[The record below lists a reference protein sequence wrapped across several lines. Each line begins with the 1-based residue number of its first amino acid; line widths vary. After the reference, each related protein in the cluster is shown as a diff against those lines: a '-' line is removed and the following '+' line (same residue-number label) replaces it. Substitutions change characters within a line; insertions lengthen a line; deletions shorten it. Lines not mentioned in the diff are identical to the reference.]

1 MRFNIGIKQINRIFQ
16 LSICPFLPIHGKRHK
31 NSTWIPPSNRIIW
44 YIMRDDRSCTNND
57 IIPDMNILEN
67 DCIHTDKNVVSDGNL
82 TSAAKDI
89 TICPFQNT
97 PVISM
102 IDNHDA
108 VRNLHITSNSQ
119 VTGIIDT

>member
-1 MRFNIGIKQINRIFQ
+1 MRFNIGVKQINRIFQ
-16 LSICPFLPIHGKRHK
+16 LSICHFLPIHGKGHK
-31 NSTWIPPSNRIIW
+31 HSTWIPRSDRIIW

-67 DCIHTDKNVVSDGNL
+67 NCIHTDKNVVSDGNL
-82 TSAAKDI
+82 TSVSKNI

-102 IDNHDA
+102 INNHNT
-108 VRNLHITSNSQ
+108 VRNLHITPDGQ
-119 VTGIIDT
+119 FARIIDA